1 MKRRRAVGRRG
12 VGLMVVV
19 VGVVGRELE
28 GARPGE
34 LGLGLQLERW
44 TARLRQLP
52 PFSRG
57 ILS

>member
-1 MKRRRAVGRRG
+1 
-12 VGLMVVV
+12 MVVV
-19 VGVVGRELE
+19 VGVMGRELE

-44 TARLRQLP
+44 TARVRQLP